1 MKQNKSF
8 MSTIMHS
15 VLSVANIS
23 SSKTI
28 FADQL
33 PMSAKSFITN
43 HFQGK
48 SIAFVEEDVDSKMNG
63 YKAYKQGGVLSKIG
77 QWNTHTYSGSN
88 ADRVHMAFLA
98 HQDKMPLWMSE
109 VGAGGNGIGGN
120 LSLTQKLFDDMR
132 YLQPE
137 TWIDWQYME
146 EANDQW
152 CTIRG
157 SFKDQS
163 YARVMYL
170 ILRNEPS
177 ST

>member
-1 MKQNKSF
+1 M
-8 MSTIMHS
+8 
-15 VLSVANIS
+15 L
-23 SSKTI
+23 
-28 FADQL
+28 
-33 PMSAKSFITN
+33 
-43 HFQGK
+43 
-48 SIAFVEEDVDSKMNG
+48 
-63 YKAYKQGGVLSKIG
+63 G
-77 QWNTHTYSGSN
+77 QWNTHTYSGNN

-98 HQDKMPLWMSE
+98 HQDNIPLWMSE

-157 SFKDQS
+157 SFADQTYSKVKNFYVRQQCSRFIKRGYNIVASLNDQS
-163 YARVMYL
+163 LAAM
-170 ILRNEPS
+170 NEAQDTLVLVLLNEGS
-177 ST
+177 LT